1 MATLWNKGTSASEAV
16 EKFTVG
22 ADRELDLRLA
32 KFDVIGSKAHSRML
46 ESIGLLEKQEL
57 EALLKELDSILSDI
71 EQGKFRLEEGVE
83 DIHSQV
89 ELLLTREQI
98 ASRVKEMG
106 RQITKDFQ
114 GKDLTVICILKG
126 AVVFFVDLVR
136 EIDLPMTMDFMAISS
151 YGSATKSS
159 GVVRILKDLDK
170 PVNGRDVLIIEDIV
184 DSGMTLS
191 FLKENLLS
199 RGAASLHI
207 ATLLDK
213 PERRRVPLHVDYV
226 GFTIPDE
233 FVVGYGLDYAERY
246 RNLPDIGILKPEVYE
261 K

>member
-1 MATLWNKGTSASEAV
+1 MSEQR
-16 EKFTVG
+16 KMY
-22 ADRELDLRLA
+22 AD
-32 KFDVIGSKAHSRML
+32 
-46 ESIGLLEKQEL
+46 
-57 EALLKELDSILSDI
+57 LKD
-71 EQGKFRLEEGVE
+71 
-83 DIHSQV
+83 
-89 ELLLTREQI
+89 ELLITRDQI
-98 ASRVKEMG
+98 AVRVKEMG
-106 RQITKDFQ
+106 AEITRDFE

-126 AVVFFVDLVR
+126 AVVFFVDLIR

-170 PVNGRDVLIIEDIV
+170 PINGKDVLIIEDIV

-213 PERRRVPLHVDYV
+213 PAMRFRTSSSSVTASITRKSIAICRTSACCARKSMNNTLSPRRRPRQLEVP
-226 GFTIPDE
+226 I
-233 FVVGYGLDYAERY
+233 
-246 RNLPDIGILKPEVYE
+246 E
-261 K
+261 KII